1 MADKQMQNANKNDQ
15 IAQLLSDQ
23 KAKLFRREYLDLH
36 VHEQAQIFSDLDRTL
51 RSRVY
56 RYLSAEEVG
65 DMFDAIEEEPEDV
78 VRYFK
83 EMPVQ
88 YAAKVIDEM
97 YTDNAVDILAY
108 AQNKDLTHYLLA
120 LPEERS
126 AEIRELLHYEDKT
139 AGALM
144 TTEYVDIFADQD
156 ISSAIKDI
164 REEAA
169 DAELIYYAYVVTN
182 DNELIGVVTLRDLLT
197 NPEETQISEIMTEPV
212 ISVPVDEDQ
221 TEVAQ
226 KVRDYN
232 FVALPVIDY
241 ANKLVGI
248 INVDDVID
256 VIYEENAGEYSGL
269 AGVDTEET
277 PENPFQASLKR
288 LPWLLILLLMGMSTT
303 TLIDHYEVLIS
314 QASILA
320 VFVSL
325 ITGTAGNAG
334 TQSLAVAI
342 RGLSN
347 SEEDRCSGLK
357 TIFNELLTGLFA
369 GVTTGLA
376 VFLLVG
382 FWKENF
388 ILGFVIGISMSTAI
402 TVATVAGS
410 IIPLI
415 MDKVGVDPAVASG
428 PFIST
433 LSDLT
438 SVLIYFNIAHLFLSF
453 FLNN

>member
-1 MADKQMQNANKNDQ
+1 MADKQMQNLNKNER
-15 IAQLLSDQ
+15 IVQLLSDQ

-36 VHEQAQIFSDLDRTL
+36 IHEQAQLFSDLDGTL

-65 DMFDAIEEEPEDV
+65 DMFDGIEEEPEDV

-83 EMPVQ
+83 EMPVS
-88 YAAKVIDEM
+88 YAAAVIDEM

-120 LPEERS
+120 LPAERS

-144 TTEYVDIFADQD
+144 TTEYVDIYADQD
-156 ISSAIKDI
+156 ISSAIQDI
-164 REEAA
+164 RSEAA
-169 DAELIYYAYVVTN
+169 DAELIYYAYVVSS

-197 NPEETQISEIMTEPV
+197 NAENTAIADIMTNPV

-221 TEVAQ
+221 AEVAQ

-232 FVALPVIDY
+232 FVAVPVVDY

-248 INVDDVID
+248 INVDDIID
-256 VIYEENAGEYSGL
+256 VIDEENAGEYSGL

-303 TLIDHYEVLIS
+303 SLIDRYEALIS

-347 SEEDRCSGLK
+347 SEEDKRSGLRMLV
-357 TIFNELLTGLFA
+357 NELLTGLIA
-369 GVTTGLA
+369 GVVTGSA
-376 VFLLVG
+376 IFLLVG
-382 FWKENF
+382 IWKSNF
-388 ILGFVIGISMSTAI
+388 VLGFVIGISMATAI
-402 TVATVAGS
+402 TVATIAGNV
-410 IIPLI
+410 IPLV
-415 MDKVGVDPAVASG
+415 MDKIGVDPAVASG

-438 SVLIYFNIAHLFLSF
+438 SVLIYFNIAHQ
-453 FLNN
+453 FLNFFVN

>member
-1 MADKQMQNANKNDQ
+1 MADKQMQNLNKNER
-15 IAQLLSDQ
+15 IVQLLSDQ

-36 VHEQAQIFSDLDRTL
+36 IHEQAQLFSDLDGAL

-65 DMFDAIEEEPEDV
+65 DMFDGIEEEPEDV

-83 EMPVQ
+83 EMPVS
-88 YAAKVIDEM
+88 YAAAVIDEM

-120 LPEERS
+120 LPAERS

-144 TTEYVDIFADQD
+144 TTEYVDIYADQD
-156 ISSAIKDI
+156 ISSAIQDI
-164 REEAA
+164 RSEAA
-169 DAELIYYAYVVTN
+169 DAELIYYAYVVSS

-197 NPEETQISEIMTEPV
+197 NAENTAIADIMTNPV

-221 TEVAQ
+221 AEVAQ

-232 FVALPVIDY
+232 FVAVPVVDY

-248 INVDDVID
+248 INVDDIID
-256 VIYEENAGEYSGL
+256 VIDEENAGEYSGL

-303 TLIDHYEVLIS
+303 SLIDHYEALIS

-347 SEEDRCSGLK
+347 SEEDKRSGLRMLV
-357 TIFNELLTGLFA
+357 NELLTGLIA
-369 GVTTGLA
+369 GVVTGSA
-376 VFLLVG
+376 IFLLVG
-382 FWKENF
+382 IWKSNF
-388 ILGFVIGISMSTAI
+388 VLGFVIGISMATAI
-402 TVATVAGS
+402 TVATIAGNV
-410 IIPLI
+410 IPLV
-415 MDKVGVDPAVASG
+415 MDKIGVDPAVASG

-438 SVLIYFNIAHLFLSF
+438 SVLIYFNIAHQ
-453 FLNN
+453 FLNFFVN

>member
-1 MADKQMQNANKNDQ
+1 MAEKQLQNSDKMQR
-15 IAQLLSDQ
+15 IIQLLSTQ

-36 VHEQAQIFSDLDRTL
+36 VHEQAQIFAELDQTL
-51 RSRVY
+51 RSRLY
-56 RYLSAEEVG
+56 RYLTAVEVG
-65 DMFDAIEEEPEDV
+65 DMFDAIEEEPEEV
-78 VRYFK
+78 VKYFQ
-83 EMPVQ
+83 EMPIS

-126 AEIRELLHYEDKT
+126 AEIRSLLHYEDKT

-144 TTEYVDIFADQD
+144 TTEYVDIFASQD

-169 DAELIYYAYVVTN
+169 DAELIYYAYVVTD

-197 NPEETQISEIMTEPV
+197 NPEETLISEIMTDPV

-221 TEVAQ
+221 AEVAR

-256 VIYEENAGEYSGL
+256 VIDEENAGEYSGL

-277 PENPFQASLKR
+277 PEDPFRASLKR
-288 LPWLLILLLMGMSTT
+288 LPWLVILLFLGMSTT
-303 TLIDHYEVLIS
+303 TLIDHYEGLIS

-342 RGLSN
+342 RGLSD
-347 SEEDRCSGLK
+347 SEEERRSGWK
-357 TIFNELLTGLFA
+357 TIISELSTGLLTGI
-369 GVTTGLA
+369 VTGLTIC
-376 VFLLVG
+376 VLVG
-382 FWKENF
+382 LWKNNW
-388 ILGFVIGISMSTAI
+388 ILGSVIGVSLATAI
-402 TVATVAGS
+402 IVATVAGS
-410 IIPLI
+410 IIPLV
-415 MDKVGVDPAVASG
+415 MDKIGVDPAVASG

-438 SVLIYFNIAHLFLSF
+438 SVLIYFNIAHQ
-453 FLNN
+453 FLNFFINA

>member
-1 MADKQMQNANKNDQ
+1 MADKQMQNLNKNER
-15 IAQLLSDQ
+15 IVQLLSDQ

-36 VHEQAQIFSDLDRTL
+36 IHEQAQLFSDLDGTL

-65 DMFDAIEEEPEDV
+65 DMFDGIEEEPEDV

-83 EMPVQ
+83 EMPVS
-88 YAAKVIDEM
+88 YAAAVIDEM

-120 LPEERS
+120 LPAERS

-144 TTEYVDIFADQD
+144 TTEYVDIYADQD
-156 ISSAIKDI
+156 ISSAIQDI
-164 REEAA
+164 RSEAA
-169 DAELIYYAYVVTN
+169 DAELIYYAYVVSS

-197 NPEETQISEIMTEPV
+197 NAENTAIADIMTNPV

-221 TEVAQ
+221 AEVAQ

-232 FVALPVIDY
+232 FVAVPVVDY

-248 INVDDVID
+248 INVDDIID
-256 VIYEENAGEYSGL
+256 VIDEENAGEYSGL

-303 TLIDHYEVLIS
+303 SLIDHYEALIS

-347 SEEDRCSGLK
+347 SEEDKRSGLRMLV
-357 TIFNELLTGLFA
+357 NELLTGLIA
-369 GVTTGLA
+369 GVVTGSA
-376 VFLLVG
+376 IFLLVG
-382 FWKENF
+382 IWKSNF
-388 ILGFVIGISMSTAI
+388 VLGFVIGISMATAI
-402 TVATVAGS
+402 TVATIAGNV
-410 IIPLI
+410 IPLV
-415 MDKVGVDPAVASG
+415 MDKIGVDPAVASG

-438 SVLIYFNIAHLFLSF
+438 SVLIYFNIAHQ
-453 FLNN
+453 FLNFFVN

>member
-1 MADKQMQNANKNDQ
+1 MADKQMQNLNKDER
-15 IAQLLSDQ
+15 IIQLLSDQ

-36 VHEQAQIFSDLDRTL
+36 IHEQAQLFAELDGTL
-51 RSRVY
+51 RNRVY
-56 RYLSAEEVG
+56 RYLTAEEVG
-65 DMFDAIEEEPEDV
+65 DMFDGIEEEPETV
-78 VRYFK
+78 VRFFK

-88 YAAKVIDEM
+88 YAAQVIDEM

-120 LPEERS
+120 LPAERS

-139 AGALM
+139 AGAIM

-164 REEAA
+164 RNEAA
-169 DAELIYYAYVVTN
+169 DAELIYYAYVVSS

-197 NPEETQISEIMTEPV
+197 SSEETMIADIMTNPV

-221 TEVAQ
+221 AEVAQ

-232 FVALPVIDY
+232 FVALPVVDY

-256 VIYEENAGEYSGL
+256 VIDEENAGEYSGL

-288 LPWLLILLLMGMSTT
+288 LPWLVILLLMGMSTT
-303 TLIDHYEVLIS
+303 TLIDHYDILIS

-342 RGLSN
+342 RGLSV
-347 SEEDRCSGLK
+347 SEEERRSGIK
-357 TIFNELLTGLFA
+357 TIVNELLTGLIA
-369 GVTTGLA
+369 GLTTGVT

-382 FWKENF
+382 FWKQNF
-388 ILGFVIGISMSTAI
+388 ILGFVIGISMATAI

-410 IIPLI
+410 IIPLV
-415 MDKVGVDPAVASG
+415 MDKIGVDPAVASG

-438 SVLIYFNIAHLFLSF
+438 SVLIYFNIAHQFLKF
-453 FLNN
+453 FINT

>member
-1 MADKQMQNANKNDQ
+1 MADQQTKNVDKTGR
-15 IAQLLSDQ
+15 IVKLLRSQ

-36 VHEQAQIFSDLDRTL
+36 VHEQAQIFSKLSRAL
-51 RSRVY
+51 RNRVY
-56 RYLSAEEVG
+56 RYLTATEVG
-65 DMFDAIEEEPEDV
+65 DMFDAIEEEPQEV
-78 VRYFK
+78 VKYFK
-83 EMPVQ
+83 EMPVE
-88 YAAKVIDEM
+88 YGAAVINEM

-108 AQNKDLTHYLLA
+108 AQNKDLTRYLLA

-144 TTEYVDIFADQD
+144 TTEYVDILADQD

-164 REEAA
+164 RSEATE
-169 DAELIYYAYVVTN
+169 AELIYYAYVVTD

-197 NPEETQISEIMTEPV
+197 NPEETQISEIMTAPV
-212 ISVPVDEDQ
+212 ISVTVDEDQ
-221 TEVAQ
+221 AAVAQ
-226 KVRDYN
+226 RVRDYN
-232 FVALPVIDY
+232 FVALPVVDY
-241 ANKLVGI
+241 ASKMVGI

-256 VIYEENAGEYSGL
+256 VIDEENAGEFSGL

-277 PENPFQASLKR
+277 PDDPFHSSIKR
-288 LPWLLILLLMGMSTT
+288 LPWLIILLLLGMSTT
-303 TLIDHYEVLIS
+303 TLINHYEGLIS

-347 SEEDRCSGLK
+347 AEEKKFAGLK
-357 TIFNELLTGLFA
+357 MVFHELVTGISVGLVTGLTIFVIVGL
-369 GVTTGLA
+369 
-376 VFLLVG
+376 
-382 FWKENF
+382 WKSNF
-388 ILGFVIGISMSTAI
+388 ILGFVIGISMGIAI
-402 TVATVAGS
+402 MVATVAGS
-410 IIPLI
+410 IIPLL
-415 MDKVGVDPAVASG
+415 MDQLGVDPAVASG

-438 SVLIYFNIAHLFLSF
+438 SVLIYFNIAHSFLKF
-453 FLNN
+453 FLNT

>member
-1 MADKQMQNANKNDQ
+1 MADKQMQNLNKNER
-15 IAQLLSDQ
+15 IVQLLSDQ

-36 VHEQAQIFSDLDRTL
+36 IHEQAQLFSDLDGTL

-65 DMFDAIEEEPEDV
+65 DMFDGIEEEPEDV

-83 EMPVQ
+83 EMPVS
-88 YAAKVIDEM
+88 YAAAVIDEM

-120 LPEERS
+120 LPAERS

-144 TTEYVDIFADQD
+144 TTEYVDIYADQD
-156 ISSAIKDI
+156 ISSAIQDI
-164 REEAA
+164 RSEAA
-169 DAELIYYAYVVTN
+169 DAELIYYAYVVSS

-197 NPEETQISEIMTEPV
+197 NAENTAIADIMTNPV

-221 TEVAQ
+221 AEVAQ

-232 FVALPVIDY
+232 FVAVPVVDY

-248 INVDDVID
+248 INVDDIID
-256 VIYEENAGEYSGL
+256 VIDEENAGEYSGL

-303 TLIDHYEVLIS
+303 SLIDRYEALIS

-347 SEEDRCSGLK
+347 SEEDRRSGLRMLV
-357 TIFNELLTGLFA
+357 NELLTGLIA
-369 GVTTGLA
+369 GVVTGSA
-376 VFLLVG
+376 IFLLVG
-382 FWKENF
+382 IWKSNF
-388 ILGFVIGISMSTAI
+388 VLGFVIGISMAAAI
-402 TVATVAGS
+402 TVATIAGNV
-410 IIPLI
+410 IPLV
-415 MDKVGVDPAVASG
+415 MDKIGVDPAVASG

-438 SVLIYFNIAHLFLSF
+438 SVLIYFNIAHQ
-453 FLNN
+453 FLNFFVNH

>member
-1 MADKQMQNANKNDQ
+1 MADKQMQNLNKNER
-15 IAQLLSDQ
+15 IVQLLSDQ

-36 VHEQAQIFSDLDRTL
+36 IHEQAQLFSDLDGTL

-65 DMFDAIEEEPEDV
+65 DMFDGIEEEPEDV

-83 EMPVQ
+83 EMPVS
-88 YAAKVIDEM
+88 YAAAVIDEM

-120 LPEERS
+120 LPAERS

-144 TTEYVDIFADQD
+144 TTEYVDIYADQD
-156 ISSAIKDI
+156 ISSAIQDI
-164 REEAA
+164 RSEAA
-169 DAELIYYAYVVTN
+169 DAELIYYAYVVSS

-197 NPEETQISEIMTEPV
+197 NAENTAIADIMTNPV

-221 TEVAQ
+221 AEVAQ

-232 FVALPVIDY
+232 FVAVPVVDY

-248 INVDDVID
+248 INVDDIID
-256 VIYEENAGEYSGL
+256 VIDEENAGEYSGL

-303 TLIDHYEVLIS
+303 SLIDRYEALIS

-347 SEEDRCSGLK
+347 SEEDRRSGLRMLV
-357 TIFNELLTGLFA
+357 NELLTGLIA
-369 GVTTGLA
+369 GVVTGSA
-376 VFLLVG
+376 IFLLVG
-382 FWKENF
+382 IWKSNF
-388 ILGFVIGISMSTAI
+388 VLGFVIGISMATAI
-402 TVATVAGS
+402 TVATIAGNV
-410 IIPLI
+410 IPLV
-415 MDKVGVDPAVASG
+415 MDKIGVDPAVASG

-438 SVLIYFNIAHLFLSF
+438 SVLIYFNIAHQ
-453 FLNN
+453 FLNFFVNH